1 MQQMLEVIR
10 DVRDKLSSMEQA
22 AVGDQPRH
30 RTQYLS
36 AHAAPPPTLFGD
48 THPCLTLSGP
58 PPAADGALQALLADV
73 EQFTDALTQRSAS
86 ARLTRAQAQ
95 AVYAL
100 AYQLVAQG
108 RFDKAYEYFA
118 LLTLYYPTDAAYLA
132 GLALCY
138 RMLGRYEQAINVY
151 AFLATLRA
159 QEPART
165 RCPSASA

>member
-1 MQQMLEVIR
+1 MP
-10 DVRDKLSSMEQA
+10 DAPSS
-22 AVGDQPRH
+22 
-30 RTQYLS
+30 
-36 AHAAPPPTLFGD
+36 
-48 THPCLTLSGP
+48 P

-108 RFDKAYEYFA
+108 QFDKAYEYFA

-151 AFLATLRA
+151 AFLATLQA
-159 QEPART
+159 QEPAHSVSISECLMLQGAFEQALQTLQLVLRYC
-165 RCPSASA
+165 REHSGFDKVAQRAQALAQLLKPGMAPA